1 MPLPLR
7 LHGKWLH
14 GKWEKVLNVWGGK
27 SENHRRR
34 NGRCLLIQVT
44 RLNGVVFFIN
54 PHQIEYIESNPD
66 TTLVMLS
73 DKRIVVKESVD
84 ELRRRIVEYR
94 RLIGAFK
101 NEE

>member
-1 MPLPLR
+1 MI
-7 LHGKWLH
+7 
-14 GKWEKVLNVWGGK
+14 E
-27 SENHRRR
+27 
-34 NGRCLLIQVT
+34 VT
-44 RLNGVVFFIN
+44 RLDGRTYYVN

-73 DKRIVVKESVD
+73 GKRLVVLEPYAQIL
-84 ELRRRIVEYR
+84 ERILSYR

>member
-1 MPLPLR
+1 MI
-7 LHGKWLH
+7 
-14 GKWEKVLNVWGGK
+14 E
-27 SENHRRR
+27 
-34 NGRCLLIQVT
+34 VT
-44 RLNGVVFFIN
+44 KLNGKIYYIN

-73 DKRIVVKESVD
+73 GKRLVVKDDYQSIFK
-84 ELRRRIVEYR
+84 RIVEYR